1 MKKDYFLVLDAGT
14 GAARCNIFNRQ
25 GEIIAGDYAEWN
37 YTTPYYEN
45 DADAGAREI
54 REFDPEEFWAIFCRV
69 IRNALQ
75 KAGLSP
81 LAIAGIT
88 STSQREG
95 IVLLNKEG
103 KEIYAG
109 PNIDFRGAKE
119 AEYLAK
125 HFGPRIYKESGHWP
139 SALHAPARLLWFKQH
154 RPDIFAEMETL
165 LMINDW
171 LLYRLTGKTASEPS
185 NAAENL
191 FFSIQKREWNYPLM
205 DELGIKRSL
214 FPPVLSSGTRLGE
227 VNETAATQTG
237 LAPGTPVYIGGAD
250 THCAVLGSGG
260 ITAGHLVIVSGTS
273 TPVMAVVDTPIIDSK
288 GRVRTGPYLTK
299 DQWVLDSNARPTGVV
314 YRWLRDTFYKT
325 EGEAH
330 GLNSAGD
337 LYRLMD
343 EEAQTAPPGC
353 NGLMAFLGPSI
364 LDTSNIRDFDGV
376 FMGIKPSYEKELCNR
391 GLFARSVLENIA
403 FAVRGNVEQL
413 YALLGEKPKQVYL
426 TGGAAKAPLL
436 RRMITDLVNL
446 PVHVSTCPEATS
458 LGAAICAAVGTGAY
472 ASFAAAV
479 DGMVG
484 QPLVEEP
491 DPATSRCYEKFYRR
505 WLKVYAHLTANYRLF
520 TSGLEESSGV

>member
-14 GAARCNIFNRQ
+14 GAARCNIFDRQ
-25 GEIIAGDYAEWN
+25 GRIIAGDYAEWH
-37 YTTPYYEN
+37 YKTPYFAHK
-45 DADAGAREI
+45 ADAREI

-69 IRNALQ
+69 IRNALR
-75 KAGLSP
+75 KSGLSP
-81 LAIAGIT
+81 SAIAGIS

-103 KEIYAG
+103 REIYAG
-109 PNIDFRGAKE
+109 PNIDFRGVKE

-125 HFGPRIYKESGHWP
+125 HFGPRIYEESGHWP
-139 SALHAPARLLWFKQH
+139 AALHAPARLLWFKQH
-154 RPDIFAEMETL
+154 RPDIYAGMATL

-171 LLYRLTGKTASEPS
+171 LLYRLTGEAASEPS

-191 FFSIQKREWNYPLM
+191 FFSIKRMEWNYPLM
-205 DELGIKRSL
+205 DELGIKHQL
-214 FPPVLSSGTRLGE
+214 FPPVLPAGTRLG
-227 VNETAATQTG
+227 VVHETAAAQTG

-260 ITAGHLVIVSGTS
+260 TAAGHLVIVAGTS
-273 TPVMAVVDTPIIDSK
+273 TPVMAVVDTPLIDPK
-288 GRVRTGPYLTK
+288 GRVRTGPYLLK
-299 DQWVLDSNARPTGVV
+299 DKWVLDSNARPTGVV

-325 EGEAH
+325 EGEAQ
-330 GLNSAGD
+330 GGKAAGA

-343 EEAQTAPPGC
+343 AEAQTAPPGC

-364 LDTSNIRDFDGV
+364 LNTSDLRDFDGV
-376 FMGIKPSYEKELCNR
+376 FMGIKPGYEKELCHR

-413 YALLGEKPKQVYL
+413 EDLLGEKPKQVYL

-436 RRMITDLVNL
+436 RRILTDLLNR

-458 LGAAICAAVGTGAY
+458 LGAAICAAVGAGAY
-472 ASFAAAV
+472 PDFTAAV
-479 DGMVG
+479 AGMVAE
-484 QPLVEEP
+484 PLVEEP
-491 DPATSRCYEKFYRR
+491 DPGMSRCYERFYQR
-505 WLKVYAHLTANYRLF
+505 WLKVYQHLTAHYRLF
-520 TSGLEESSGV
+520 TSGPEEDNGTKK